1 MFTIDTMV
9 DNAASQT
16 KNGLAYVQ
24 NDTVRTN
31 LETVV
36 DASAEYFK
44 TLYNT
49 GLALGKTAYEGLS
62 ALAPKQ
68 PADKK

>member
-9 DNAASQT
+9 DNATTHT
-16 KNGLAYVQ
+16 KIGLAYIQ

-49 GLALGKTAYEGLS
+49 GVALGKTAYEGLS
-62 ALAPKQ
+62 TLAPKQ

>member
-1 MFTIDTMV
+1 MIAVETIV
-9 DNAASQT
+9 DNAAKHT
-16 KNGLAYVQ
+16 KGAFVLVP
-24 NDTVRTN
+24 NDTVRTS

-49 GLALGKTAYEGLS
+49 GLALGKTAF
-62 ALAPKQ
+62 
-68 PADKK
+68 D